1 MMSKMEEDGRTAQ
14 RSTLGTRDRSASARR
29 AEGRL
34 GRTRKN
40 RTPVLGVKPGGRP
53 VSDITQRQRKA
64 LHAGGGSEQ
73 PKPENVESLTDYR
86 PCEMKYEVSL
96 SFSGQAGAV
105 MSELMTNLHVDT
117 PNDLAKRAIALLLSA
132 QGKEILLRDPKTGG
146 VRAVEA

>member
-1 MMSKMEEDGRTAQ
+1 MSKMAADGRTAQ
-14 RSTLGTRDRSASARR
+14 RSTLGTSVSSASARR

-40 RTPVLGVKPGGRP
+40 RTPGLVVKPGGRP
-53 VSDITQRQRKA
+53 VSDMTQQHRKT
-64 LHAGGGSEQ
+64 LHAAEASEQ
-73 PKPENVESLTDYR
+73 PEPENVESLTDYR
-86 PCEMKYEVSL
+86 PSEMKYEVSL
-96 SFSGQAGAV
+96 TFSGEAGAV
-105 MSELMTNLHVDT
+105 MSELMTSLHVDT